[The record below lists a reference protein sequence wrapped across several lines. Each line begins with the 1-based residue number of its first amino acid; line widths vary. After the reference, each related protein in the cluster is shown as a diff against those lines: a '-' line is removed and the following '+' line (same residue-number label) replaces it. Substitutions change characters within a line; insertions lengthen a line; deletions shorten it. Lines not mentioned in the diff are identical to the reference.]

1 MAMDPSTITL
11 MRQSIVAGLA
21 HGATIREAAAE
32 AGALALGLAV
42 EDGPV
47 VIAQVVER
55 LLREIDPLFPDLAP
69 VEPDARQGL
78 LPLGL

>member
-1 MAMDPSTITL
+1 
-11 MRQSIVAGLA
+11 
-21 HGATIREAAAE
+21 
-32 AGALALGLAV
+32 V

-55 LLREIDPLFPDLAP
+55 LLREIEPLFPDLAP